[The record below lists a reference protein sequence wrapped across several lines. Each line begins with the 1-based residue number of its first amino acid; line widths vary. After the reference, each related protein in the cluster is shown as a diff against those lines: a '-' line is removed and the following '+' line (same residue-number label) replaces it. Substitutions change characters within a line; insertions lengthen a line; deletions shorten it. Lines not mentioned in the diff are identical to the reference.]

1 MVLAKKDHLLKTEPD
16 EGTIS
21 LIHFGMKLS
30 QFNSCVVFLR
40 KAIHCYMEV
49 LVQDPNIQLFK

>member
-21 LIHFGMKLS
+21 LIHFGMKLA
-30 QFNSCVVFLR
+30 QFYSCVVFLR
-40 KAIHCYMEV
+40 KEIHCYMEV
-49 LVQDPNIQLFK
+49 LVQDPNI